1 MHYFVLFVCVC
12 VVKDERGKNEQVCVC
27 VSAGAIIDKC
37 SNENEHEKN
46 RHTRAT

>member
-1 MHYFVLFVCVC
+1 MHYFVCLFVC
-12 VVKDERGKNEQVCVC
+12 VVKDERGKKNRCVFV